1 MAGKVTLSGILLDP
15 LNKPLPGVHIE
26 LKSVKTGDVISGLA
40 AEFVTNQDGSYSIE
54 VPVGSY
60 KCAVITEGRETSLPG
75 YVNVYDYSGSG
86 TLNEYLYAPCQE
98 DGEPMFIVQ
107 WEMIRQEINGAKLSV
122 DDSLQS
128 VKGYTERAEKA
139 AEDAERFAEV
149 SEHAISGDNV
159 FFANPSDPTGT
170 IQGIAGTN
178 TGDLFTVVYGS
189 GSEIAYSVYLNNNG
203 VANLKYQM
211 ISKDAYDSL
220 REKINSLGIVSSNS
234 KISGVSFAV
243 VDENGKSSWLQVGE
257 KGEITDYT
265 ADKIKEKID
274 ITGLEEKVNQ
284 LVEELSGISFV
295 SSNSKISGVSFA
307 VVDENGKSSW
317 LQVGEK
323 GEITDYTADKIKE
336 KIDIGDLSKN
346 FESGNNI
353 TGIGDSLTAGAGAPD
368 GSRYMQ
374 VLQNILSDNGYDS
387 KVTNYGVGGETSW
400 TIAARTNAIPFRI
413 LPIDD
418 SKPGYILAGNVK
430 TKIKILDRFG
440 KVLRPML
447 QGDSSQAGWMGQ
459 VDGIPGYMGIVKPN
473 GGNTWDNSNYYTFTP
488 YPPLENDYEMNRP
501 CDFHKNS
508 FDALANDIYIL
519 WLGQNN
525 GGDDDRAISDARAI
539 INSSPCAI
547 TKFIIMPR
555 PTSTDD
561 IDLKFFSEFG
571 NNIIPIR
578 KYMIEYGLD
587 DAGLTPTEQDLID
600 INAGVVPTSL
610 RADSVHFNSYG
621 HKIIAEQVF
630 KKLKELKFIKK

>member
-220 REKINSLGIVSSNS
+220 REKINSLGI
-234 KISGVSFAV
+234 
-243 VDENGKSSWLQVGE
+243 
-257 KGEITDYT
+257 
-265 ADKIKEKID
+265 
-274 ITGLEEKVNQ
+274 
-284 LVEELSGISFV
+284 V